1 MPLRAPTNV
10 QATWETTESAV
21 ITWRA
26 PAWVGAGLPSY
37 RVYLGST
44 TRGRPV
50 CEMDSVRLAKGLR
63 CRIDVPAKRKET
75 RVTVA
80 AVRGDQLAAAEPI
93 TLAERPSTAGR

>member
-1 MPLRAPTNV
+1 
-10 QATWETTESAV
+10 
-21 ITWRA
+21 
-26 PAWVGAGLPSY
+26 
-37 RVYLGST
+37 
-44 TRGRPV
+44 
-50 CEMDSVRLAKGLR
+50 MDSVRLAKGLR